1 MVIHWPKFSRAVMDD
16 IIFCGAA
23 GLISAI
29 ALLCIAYYF
38 DLGSMQR
45 TVDALAMR

>member
-1 MVIHWPKFSRAVMDD
+1 MVEHWPKFSKVIMDG
-16 IIFCGAA
+16 IIFGGAA
-23 GLISAI
+23 GLTSLI

-45 TVDALAMR
+45 TVDHLMP